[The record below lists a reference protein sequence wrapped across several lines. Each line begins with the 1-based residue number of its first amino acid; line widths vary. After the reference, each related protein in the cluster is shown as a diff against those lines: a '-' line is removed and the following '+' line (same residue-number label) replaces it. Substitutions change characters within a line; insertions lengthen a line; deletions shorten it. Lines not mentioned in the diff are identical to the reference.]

1 MRFNTLLVAFFL
13 SLLSFFVVSGAARA
27 EALPPTGLYTAEL
40 VNLEPGFPRFTTVPV
55 RLWIDSWTP
64 ADRAQGL
71 VDLLRGQGA
80 TAFADALWRHE
91 IGRLQIDGRLGLPI
105 AAAFPIHE
113 AGRDRLVLILN
124 RPIAP
129 WEFWRFARSLD
140 YRFTVLELDLGADG
154 QGSGSMVG
162 AAKLH
167 VDKDSK
173 LVVTSLGNLPLRLLT
188 VRRAAI

>member
-1 MRFNTLLVAFFL
+1 MRARSHAVAAGLLLVA
-13 SLLSFFVVSGAARA
+13 SLVASGPARA
-27 EALPPTGLYTAEL
+27 AALPPTGLYTAEL
-40 VNLEPGFPRFTTVPV
+40 ANLEPGFSRFTTVPV

-80 TAFADALWRHE
+80 TAFADALWRHD

-113 AGRDRLVLILN
+113 AGRDRLILILN

-129 WEFWRFARSLD
+129 WEFWRFGRSLD